1 MLMNLFQNLPNL
13 IYLILETFDIYCNG
27 YEWENILSNYL
38 LKLKIFHL
46 KMNLNFPNN
55 DNINQQANE
64 LLNTFR
70 TNFWLIEHQWFVRC
84 DWDPLNIFS
93 YGILYTLPY
102 NFDDCFY
109 FDAVLSKSTCPI
121 NTDYWSYDHVS
132 ILSHKNPENDLSKD
146 LIIFSARF
154 SKIHHL
160 KISFPFDEKFWLCIP
175 LLNRLTSINITFLS
189 TDYSY
194 SQLQNLLNRT
204 SHLYSLKLSNSKN
217 LSMRFFTITNSSIRR
232 LNFITKSKSY
242 TRYFNKDE
250 CSLLINSSIILQCEV
265 LLIGIKNRSSIIEFI
280 NIMPNIRSLI
290 CHCKDDEYNTWSSS
304 STHDELIEWL
314 QNRLPSTYLISRDE
328 KRTCLIQLWIDRK

>member
-1 MLMNLFQNLPNL
+1 MNFNLL
-13 IYLILETFDIYCNG
+13 CIHYC
-27 YEWENILSNYL
+27 
-38 LKLKIFHL
+38 
-46 KMNLNFPNN
+46 
-55 DNINQQANE
+55 
-64 LLNTFR
+64 
-70 TNFWLIEHQWFVRC
+70 
-84 DWDPLNIFS
+84 
-93 YGILYTLPY
+93 
-102 NFDDCFY
+102 
-109 FDAVLSKSTCPI
+109 DAVLSKSTCPI
-121 NTDYWSYDHVS
+121 NTDYCSYDHVS

-232 LNFITKSKSY
+232 LNFINNSKSY